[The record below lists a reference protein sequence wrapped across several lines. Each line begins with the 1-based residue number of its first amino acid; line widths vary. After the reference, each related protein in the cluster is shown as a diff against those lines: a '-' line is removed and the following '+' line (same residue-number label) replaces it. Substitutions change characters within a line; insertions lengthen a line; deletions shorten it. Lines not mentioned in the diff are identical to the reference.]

1 ATGFHRELRRSLVPG
16 AQQVGR
22 EIGEQISRGIQ
33 AQLRDVYAP
42 VHQAAQRAQ
51 ARATRDGSE
60 VGGAFARG
68 LRGHLEAGIRSLPRT
83 ELDADA
89 AAAQRTIQEL
99 RARIESLSGKTVGID
114 IDAGGAQA
122 EVAALQ
128 RELRALDLEDV
139 SVNVRGDV

>member
-1 ATGFHRELRRSLVPG
+1 PAREPPGWARLACAAEGRGGPVAQFQAGEVVVPVVPDATGFHRELRRSLVPG

-42 VHQAAQRAQ
+42 VHQAAQREQ

-68 LRGHLEAGIRSLPRT
+68 VRARLEAAFRTLPRI

-89 AAAQRTIQEL
+89 SE
-99 RARIESLSGKTVGID
+99 
-114 IDAGGAQA
+114 
-122 EVAALQ
+122 
-128 RELRALDLEDV
+128 
-139 SVNVRGDV
+139 